1 MLFYTTE
8 YLAHK
13 GPHKVNTATSMA
25 PSAASDGPWNLVSPG
40 YHTEGRRATGQRER
54 DARDPQGTF
63 YRNPPGPSAPL
74 SSPPLGG
81 SSILQTPACLAG
93 SACQGDRKLKSS
105 WNLSSLPECECVCL
119 SGASS
124 AHPRVVEAG
133 SMIHSLFL
141 SLLASQ
147 PRTQALEPAGHRP
160 AISENEDLS
169 CRQEGSPLEVKGA
182 LQREAGGK
190 GSGRRRGGAET
201 GAHFLQA
208 GGARCLSC

>member
-1 MLFYTTE
+1 MFYTTE

-13 GPHKVNTATSMA
+13 GPHKVNTATSRA
-25 PSAASDGPWNLVSPG
+25 PSVAFDGPWNLISPG
-40 YHTEGRRATGQRER
+40 YHAEGRRATGQRER
-54 DARDPQGTF
+54 DGRDPQGTF
-63 YRNPPGPSAPL
+63 CRNPPGPSAPL
-74 SSPPLGG
+74 SSSPGG
-81 SSILQTPACLAG
+81 GSILQTPACLAG
-93 SACQGDRKLKSS
+93 NACQGDGKLSSS
-105 WNLSSLPECECVCL
+105 WNPSRLPGCVCVYL

-141 SLLASQ
+141 SLLPSQ

-160 AISENEDLS
+160 AISENEDFS

-182 LQREAGGK
+182 SQREAGGK
-190 GSGRRRGGAET
+190 GSGRGGVGAET